1 MGQIRICCSWV
12 SVLYQ
17 DSQKLSCPHV
27 ARVCNTLS
35 GQRRSM
41 CAGPVSAVISE
52 ERGSLTTEESVRIP
66 LKALADHS
74 LSVRKT
80 ALQDIRN
87 ILHQHRSW
95 LVGLLP
101 ANTPADGTAANG
113 QHAVLLSSLLGALL
127 KCCDPEVKCT
137 CAACCLQPST
147 LLLPSV
153 LAALPKWCDS

>member
-1 MGQIRICCSWV
+1 MCV
-12 SVLYQ
+12 
-17 DSQKLSCPHV
+17 
-27 ARVCNTLS
+27 
-35 GQRRSM
+35 
-41 CAGPVSAVISE
+41 CAGPVNAVISE
-52 ERGSLTTEESVRIP
+52 ARGSLTTEESVRIP

-101 ANTPADGTAANG
+101 ADAQAAGTAANG

-127 KCCDPEVKCT
+127 KCCDPEVVYT
-137 CAACCLQPST
+137 CAACT
-147 LLLPSV
+147 LLLVPNLLTS
-153 LAALPKWCDS
+153 LLSSLLRASLKRCDSETNSIPTV